1 MQVLPGTWLPCP
13 LAQVT
18 MLPPWRRKSAC
29 ATREKAIGRHA
40 PGHAFIGGDPRL
52 RSWVGAAPAPANGGA
67 MSESNV
73 TTDSSEPDAYAT
85 DDLVVADYRLG
96 RRVGADAFGDVYV
109 GTREGSSAVV
119 TVLHDRIVIDRIAAD
134 RFAEETSLVSDLAS
148 WGVIPTL
155 DFSFESRPRWIVSA
169 SASGQLLRQRVDVSG
184 PMQPAAVRLL
194 ASRLARALQALHA
207 RDVTQRDLSPDSVLL
222 GAESAALWHSGWAGL
237 LDGSEYAGTSH
248 TEHVEWLAPEK
259 FTGEATGPESDV
271 HAWAVTLLYAATG
284 YNPFAAEKA
293 SMSVSR
299 LMRETPLI
307 PPVFDPVLASLVAG
321 ALSKDPSVRPTARDL
336 VTFLDPGAPLL
347 EPSPAAANGDVV
359 GARVEARAEVEMEDG
374 LQSAVDLETHPQSG
388 PSADP
393 TEGVGTAPLDPGAG
407 ERDRIAI
414 EDSGTNSGLYDD
426 EDADHPGEEDGDEND
441 ELWLSSGRRIGL
453 VPLVGLGVL
462 VVAAGSVVGA
472 VIGRV
477 LGG

>member
-1 MQVLPGTWLPCP
+1 MTCP
-13 LAQVT
+13 
-18 MLPPWRRKSAC
+18 
-29 ATREKAIGRHA
+29 EAIGRHG
-40 PGHAFIGGDPRL
+40 PGHAFIGGGPRL
-52 RSWVGAAPAPANGGA
+52 RSWESAAPAPANGGA

-73 TTDSSEPDAYAT
+73 TTDSSDPDAYAT

-109 GTREGSSAVV
+109 GTREGASAVV
-119 TVLHDRIVIDRIAAD
+119 TVLHDRILIDRIAAG
-134 RFAEETSLVSDLAS
+134 RFAEETSRVSDLTL

-155 DFSFESRPRWIVSA
+155 DFSFESRPRWIASA
-169 SASGQLLRQRVDVSG
+169 SVSGQLLRQRVDASG

-248 TEHVEWLAPEK
+248 IEHVEWLAPEQV
-259 FTGEATGPESDV
+259 TGDATGPEADV
-271 HAWAVTLLYAATG
+271 HAWAVILLYAATG

-347 EPSPAAANGDVV
+347 EPSRAAAIDDVA

-374 LQSAVDLETHPQSG
+374 PQSAVDLDEHPQSG

-393 TEGVGTAPLDPGAG
+393 TKGVGTPTLDPGG
-407 ERDRIAI
+407 VQGDRIDG
-414 EDSGTNSGLYDD
+414 EDHGTSPGLDD
-426 EDADHPGEEDGDEND
+426 EEDGDRPGEEEKDEDD
-441 ELWLSSGRRIGL
+441 ELLSPDGRRIGL
-453 VPLVGLGVL
+453 APLVGLGVL
-462 VVAAGSVVGA
+462 VVAAGSVIGV